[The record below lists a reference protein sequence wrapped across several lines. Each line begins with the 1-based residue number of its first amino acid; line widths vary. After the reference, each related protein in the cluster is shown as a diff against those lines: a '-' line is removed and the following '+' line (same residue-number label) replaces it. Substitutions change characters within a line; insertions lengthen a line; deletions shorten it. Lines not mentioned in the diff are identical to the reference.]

1 MSKSSSK
8 SAGSPKSRDPANVG
22 AGKSAGKSK
31 LSREIVAGL
40 LGFFYPIHYGIS
52 METETRMR
60 LGRISRQQA
69 AVLWLIESK
78 VGPEGWMRRRVVE
91 QMLRSWFECSKPHVS
106 QLLKEL
112 GSPPLAL
119 IKQMQNPT
127 SAREKL
133 IALSPKGREFFRTM
147 IEEGIAYLEERL
159 SHLTPEM
166 AVTGINFYSAISYKP
181 PGLDGEDEFG
191 APKAAPRRRNRPPSP
206 A

>member
-1 MSKSSSK
+1 MIKSNSKSPVLSK
-8 SAGSPKSRDPANVG
+8 NRDAPSGSAGKVAV
-22 AGKSAGKSK
+22 KSK

-78 VGPEGWMRRRVVE
+78 VGPEGWMRRRIVE

-112 GSPPLAL
+112 GSPPLSL
-119 IKQMQNPT
+119 IKQMPNPT

-181 PGLDGEDEFG
+181 PGLDAEDEFG
-191 APKAAPRRRNRPPSP
+191 APKAAQRKRNRPPS
-206 A
+206 AA